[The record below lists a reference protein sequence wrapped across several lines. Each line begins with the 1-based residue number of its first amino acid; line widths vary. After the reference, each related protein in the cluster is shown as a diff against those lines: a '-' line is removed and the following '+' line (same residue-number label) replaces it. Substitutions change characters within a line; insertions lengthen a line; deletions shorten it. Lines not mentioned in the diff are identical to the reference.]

1 MCAYAASSTA
11 ATVPINDPLLPGI
24 TPEGLNQLSA
34 WAGLTPAECVQYD
47 TVLMPRLWV
56 TLQPPPICA
65 TLYPTLGGGRLALAD
80 KGIGFYVFDTGG
92 YDYDLLGHNANPQ
105 LYDGQNPTWQNTVA
119 PVVTYDLS
127 RIGFTPGAQLIFFG
141 KWAASTFPPA
151 YPQEFSVG
159 SLSVDQPLFN
169 NALDLRYGFIENVYN
184 FYGVYVSAS
193 TIGNAQGP
201 QSIIP
206 HEAGLSLNEPT
217 PTLEAVVRPF
227 NKGLYDNIAAS
238 ESAGADEV
246 NNNPYGIYLRIP
258 KSRALVVNELG
269 YGRPGTST
277 WLRLGGIYNF
287 TPKLS
292 YKTGKKVNNNYDIY
306 AGITYQL
313 TNRGNPLHGLFMDVR
328 ADYAPEDRNLFAR
341 DVLVTFVDRGPFSE
355 RPLDQAAIGFEEFV
369 FSPNLRNNL
378 MAVDHTR
385 LPSETQ
391 SYLASYA
398 VFLLPGLFLTS
409 TLNYETAPV
418 AVFQNKPDV
427 LILNEI
433 LTFAF

>member
-1 MCAYAASSTA
+1 MRIFHIKAAIALVGMASLAPICAYAASSTA
-11 ATVPINDPLLPGI
+11 ADIFINDPLLPGVS
-24 TPEGLNQLSA
+24 PEGLNHLSA

-65 TLYPTLGGGRLALAD
+65 TLYPTLGGLRLALAD
-80 KGIGFYVFDTGG
+80 KGIGFYVFNTGG
-92 YDYDLLGHNANPQ
+92 FDYDLLKHNANPQ

-141 KWAASTFPPA
+141 KWAASTFSPA
-151 YPQEFSVG
+151 YPRELSVG

-169 NALDLRYGFIENVYN
+169 NVLDLRYGFIENAYN
-184 FYGVYVSAS
+184 FYGVYVSGS

-217 PTLEAVVRPF
+217 PTLEAVLRPF
-227 NKGLYDNIAAS
+227 NKDLYDNIAVS

-246 NNNPYGIYLRIP
+246 NNNPYGIYLRIH
-258 KSRALVVNELG
+258 KSRALIVNELG
-269 YGRPGTST
+269 YGRPGLST

-287 TPKLS
+287 TSKMS
-292 YKTGKKVNNNYDIY
+292 YKTGQDANNNYDIY
-306 AGITYQL
+306 AGVTYQL
-313 TNRGNPLHGLFMDVR
+313 TNHGNQLHGLFVDVR

-341 DVLVTFVDRGPFSE
+341 DILVTFVDRGPFSK
-355 RPLDQAAIGFEEFV
+355 RPLDQAAIGFEDSV
-369 FSPNLRNNL
+369 FSNSLRNNL
-378 MAVDHTR
+378 MALDHMR
-385 LPSETQ
+385 CRAQRS
-391 SYLASYA
+391 
-398 VFLLPGLFLTS
+398 
-409 TLNYETAPV
+409 
-418 AVFQNKPDV
+418 
-427 LILNEI
+427 LIRCH
-433 LTFAF
+433 TPYFYCQGCF